1 MKHFVTISFFIAL
14 FSWKLSAQHIDGAYK
29 SETDSLVLRH
39 GRATFS
45 ISGYGALGVHKIGE
59 GPYEWVNDFLLVH
72 TDDYS
77 GDKTNLQHLNGSR
90 QDSIV
95 MKISTKRNAP
105 IEGALIECYNA
116 ANKLLKTAIS
126 NDKGLVFITKNP
138 QIKKM
143 KVSTMGYS
151 NLVFD
156 YNPTQDYLIR
166 MSKGDV
172 IEKKT
177 VVFKIKEINEE
188 TLSVLLVSSDFD
200 VEQHKRVKELTK
212 LDKKMQKRNLLDTR
226 LKKTCK
232 YDLPNKGIDPIK

>member
-1 MKHFVTISFFIAL
+1 
-14 FSWKLSAQHIDGAYK
+14 
-29 SETDSLVLRH
+29 
-39 GRATFS
+39 
-45 ISGYGALGVHKIGE
+45 
-59 GPYEWVNDFLLVH
+59 
-72 TDDYS
+72 
-77 GDKTNLQHLNGSR
+77 
-90 QDSIV
+90 
-95 MKISTKRNAP
+95 
-105 IEGALIECYNA
+105 
-116 ANKLLKTAIS
+116 
-126 NDKGLVFITKNP
+126 
-138 QIKKM
+138 
-143 KVSTMGYS
+143 MGYS